1 MCVCVCTPDLPRQGQ
16 GIIPGPG
23 MIPVGREVRDGTQD
37 RTPDW
42 EASGPKF
49 QHDMYVV
56 VGPSRVESSLS
67 LLERA
72 SKQAG
77 RLRVAC
83 EEG

>member
-1 MCVCVCTPDLPRQGQ
+1 
-16 GIIPGPG
+16 

-56 VGPSRVESSLS
+56 VRPESSRVESLS
-67 LLERA
+67 PRA